1 MNCKACQVEIEE
13 IEQGTPLSSSANA
26 HVESCSTCR
35 AFRDE
40 QATLRQ
46 MIGSLEVVAA
56 PADFDF
62 RLRARL
68 ASVKSEGPRRFAW
81 NPFAPGAWSLAL
93 AASFVILIAAGLFY
107 KVWLSPGMKEQSQ
120 QVVINA
126 QPNNFVVHPALN
138 ASSPVDVVSNKV
150 DPSVEVLPDV
160 IRRQETSKRTYREA
174 NIVLPRSGDDGIRS
188 QDLTSISTAT
198 SITPPGIYDPVTQ
211 PNAAV
216 AVPVQA
222 SLKSARMVLEDK
234 QAKPQNVSL
243 RPVTFGG
250 QAMIEQA
257 SAQKIFISTAQ
268 SIW

>member
-1 MNCKACQVEIEE
+1 MNCKACRVEIEE
-13 IEQGTPLSSSANA
+13 TEQGTPLSSSADA
-26 HVESCSTCR
+26 HVESCSNCR

-68 ASVKSEGPRRFAW
+68 ASVKSEGHRGFIW
-81 NPFAPGAWSLAL
+81 NRFAPGAWSLAL

-107 KVWLSPGMKEQSQ
+107 RVWLSPGMKEQSQ
-120 QVVINA
+120 QFVINA
-126 QPNNFVVHPALN
+126 QPHNLVANPALY
-138 ASSPVDVVSNKV
+138 ASSSVGVVPAKV
-150 DPSVEVLPDV
+150 DPSVEVSPDM
-160 IRRQETSKRTYREA
+160 IRRQETSKRDYREA
-174 NIVLPRSGDDGIRS
+174 NIVQPPTGDDGIRS
-188 QDLTSISTAT
+188 RDLTSISTAK

-222 SLKSARMVLEDK
+222 SMKSASMVLEDK